1 MKYPI
6 LFILF
11 LISTLSYAQTFSLGK
26 FSIGESRIKLELRD
40 FIIEHK
46 EKDIK
51 VDWDYNSIQWIRNEA
66 NLLSPR
72 ALIHITFPES
82 LTNLQLKY
90 LGKSIFPVKLN
101 SNYESKVYVD
111 LFNPEII
118 QIFSGTNK
126 IDEIAIFAKVNK
138 NELTKQFIDFSCS
151 PYDLKIEGID
161 DEYIS
166 VGCKLN
172 RLGSMGS
179 ETPRL
184 EISLSSTNLKTLNN
198 TPTPYIFYLDQNSTA
213 DIQLKNNKG
222 EIKTLHFEAKVSKR
236 LNRFK
241 TALGFGPYIYQSQY
255 QSAVQNSNLAPS
267 LMLYGKFDLS
277 ETASF
282 KLFDALLYSK
292 TLFNNTGTYF
302 SYDLAE
308 MFDGRILINTLLGFQ
323 GIHYKYSPVSP
334 TQFRLIYPQGIEV
347 IYKHAFIENYNLFYG
362 MFFSTSSEAYTNAWL
377 RYGKRSFIE
386 INYINW
392 GSVDNKITMWG
403 LSFGIPFFSAF

>member
-1 MKYPI
+1 MK
-6 LFILF
+6 F
-11 LISTLSYAQTFSLGK
+11 LILLTLLISNFANAQTFSLGK
-26 FSIGESRIKLELRD
+26 FSIGESRIKLDLGD
-40 FIIEHK
+40 FLIQHK
-46 EKDIK
+46 DVNIK
-51 VDWDYNSIQWIRNEA
+51 VEWDINSVQWVRNEN

-72 ALIHITFPES
+72 ALIHISFPD
-82 LTNLQLKY
+82 NLSNLHLKY
-90 LGKSIFPVKLN
+90 LGKSILPVKLTA
-101 SNYESKVYVD
+101 NYESKVYVD

-118 QIFSGTNK
+118 QIFSGKNK
-126 IDEIAIFAKVNK
+126 IDEVAIFAKVNK
-138 NELTKQFIDFSCS
+138 SELTKQFIDYSCS

-166 VGCKLN
+166 VGCKLS
-172 RLGSMGS
+172 RLGSIGS

-184 EISLSSTNLKTLNN
+184 EISLSSTNLKTLNDS
-198 TPTPYIFYLDQNSTA
+198 PSPYIFYLDQNSSA
-213 DIQLKNNKG
+213 DIQLKDNSG
-222 EIKTLHFEAKVSKR
+222 EVKTLHFEAKVSKR
-236 LNRFK
+236 LNRLK

-255 QSAVQNSNLAPS
+255 KDAVQNSNLAPS
-267 LMLYGKFDLS
+267 IMLYGKFDLT

-323 GIHYKYSPVSP
+323 GIHYKYSPASP
-334 TQFRLIYPQGIEV
+334 TQFRLIYPQGLEV

-392 GSVDNKITMWG
+392 EKDDSKITMWG
-403 LSFGIPFFSAF
+403 LSLGIPFFSAF

>member
-1 MKYPI
+1 MKTI
-6 LFILF
+6 ILF
-11 LISTLSYAQTFSLGK
+11 LFLIVNSVYAQTFSLGK
-26 FSIGESRIKLELRD
+26 FSIGESRIKLDLND

-46 EKDIK
+46 EKNIK
-51 VDWDYNSIQWIRNEA
+51 VDWDLASVQWIRNEN

-72 ALIHITFPES
+72 ALIHIVFPDNFS
-82 LTNLQLKY
+82 NLQLKY

-101 SNYESKVYVD
+101 TNYESKIYID
-111 LFNPEII
+111 LFNPELI

-126 IDEIAIFAKVNK
+126 IDEVAIFAKVNK
-138 NELTKQFIDFSCS
+138 SDLTKQFIDYSCS
-151 PYDLKIEGID
+151 PYDLKIDGID

-172 RLGSMGS
+172 RLGSIGS

-198 TPTPYIFYLDQNSTA
+198 SPSPYIFYLDQNSSA
-213 DIQLKNNKG
+213 DIHLKDSAG
-222 EIKTLHFEAKVSKR
+222 EIKNLHFEAKVSKR
-236 LNRFK
+236 LNRLK
-241 TALGFGPYIYQSQY
+241 TSLGFGPYVYQSQY
-255 QSAVQNSNLAPS
+255 QSAVQNSNIAPS
-267 LMLYGKFDLS
+267 VMLYGKFDLT

-292 TLFNNTGTYF
+292 TFFNNTGTYF

-308 MFDGRILINTLLGFQ
+308 MFDGRVLINTLLGFQ
-323 GIHYKYSPVSP
+323 GIHYKYSPTSP

-347 IYKHAFIENYNLFYG
+347 IFKHAFIENYNLFYG

-392 GSVDNKITMWG
+392 GKEDSKITMWG